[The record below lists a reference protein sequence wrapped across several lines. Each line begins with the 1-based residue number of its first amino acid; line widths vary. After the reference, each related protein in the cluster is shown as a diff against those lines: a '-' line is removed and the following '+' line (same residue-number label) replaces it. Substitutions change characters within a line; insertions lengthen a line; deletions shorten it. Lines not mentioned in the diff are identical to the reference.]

1 MKRKLYIFICVLCIL
16 LSSVPAYA
24 QSLSSGSYYAFDWQR
39 KQINV
44 NIISTLGSIMLI
56 DDSTY
61 RTSWYSPGVITDFDL
76 RGSTIFFI
84 IAALDRS
91 DMPDFKSP
99 PDNVYVWNN
108 DNSSNRIQGTY
119 IDYYSGNYAYA
130 ESYPLI
136 FYYYRVTIPDS
147 WDETYNLRFTQFW
160 SSELPSVLSV
170 TDPDV
175 PYQYILTYDIVL
187 LTVSNQGSESNLQS
201 KLDEIIR
208 QGTIGSKSAQDYIA
222 YHTANCSD
230 KLDTILDYLEQML
243 GTNVS
248 TSAPEE
254 VVNTSKAAQLIS
266 DMEVSKPNVQGSEL
280 DADNYVD
287 NVAMS
292 NAQGILNIF
301 FNQPLITTMLLIVL
315 SLAVASFV
323 IFGRK
328 Q

>member
-1 MKRKLYIFICVLCIL
+1 MKQKLYIFICCLCIL
-16 LSSVPAYA
+16 LSSVPAFA
-24 QSLSSGSYYAFDWQR
+24 QSVSSGSYYAFDWQR

-44 NIISTLGSIMLI
+44 NLMTSLGSIMLI

-61 RTSWYSPGVITDFDL
+61 RSSWYTPGVITDFDL
-76 RGSTIFFI
+76 RGRTVFFI
-84 IAALDRS
+84 VAALSRS
-91 DMPDFKSP
+91 DLPFNSP
-99 PDNVYVWNN
+99 PDNVFVWNN
-108 DNSSNRIQGTY
+108 DNNSNRIQATY

-136 FYYYRVTIPDS
+136 FYYYRVTVPTS

-160 SSELPSVLSV
+160 ADELPSVLSV
-170 TDPDV
+170 TDAAV

-187 LTVSNQGSESNLQS
+187 LTVSNQGSESSLQA

-222 YHTANCSD
+222 YNTANCSD

-243 GTNVS
+243 GTNES
-248 TSAPEE
+248 TSAPAE
-254 VVNTSKAAQLIS
+254 VVNTSQAEQLIS
-266 DMEVSKPNVQGSEL
+266 DMQVSKPNVEGSEL

-323 IFGRK
+323 VFGRK

>member
-1 MKRKLYIFICVLCIL
+1 MKRKLYIFICCLCIL
-16 LSSVPAYA
+16 LSSVPVFA
-24 QSLSSGSYYAFDWQR
+24 QSVSSGSYYAFDWQR

-44 NIISTLGSIMLI
+44 NLMTSLGSIMLI

-61 RTSWYSPGVITDFDL
+61 RSSWYSPGVITDFDL
-76 RGSTIFFI
+76 RGRTVFFI
-84 IAALDRS
+84 VAALSRS
-91 DMPDFKSP
+91 DLPFNSP

-108 DNSSNRIQGTY
+108 DNNSNRIQATY

-136 FYYYRVTIPDS
+136 FYYYRVTVPTS

-160 SSELPSVLSV
+160 ADELPSVLSV
-170 TDPDV
+170 TDAAV
-175 PYQYILTYDIVL
+175 PYTYILTYDIVL
-187 LTVSNQGSESNLQS
+187 LTVSNQGSESSLQA

-243 GTNVS
+243 GTNES
-248 TSAPEE
+248 TSAPAE
-254 VVNTSKAAQLIS
+254 VVNTSQAEQLIS
-266 DMEVSKPNVQGSEL
+266 DMQVSKPNVEGSEL

-323 IFGRK
+323 VFGRK

>member
-1 MKRKLYIFICVLCIL
+1 MKRKLYIFICCLCII
-16 LSSVPAYA
+16 LSSVPAFA
-24 QSLSSGSYYAFDWQR
+24 QSVSSGSYYAFDWQR

-44 NIISTLGSIMLI
+44 NLMTSLGSIMLI

-61 RTSWYSPGVITDFDL
+61 RSSWYSPGVITDFDL
-76 RGSTIFFI
+76 RGRTVFFI
-84 IAALDRS
+84 VAALSRS
-91 DMPDFKSP
+91 DLPFNSP

-108 DNSSNRIQGTY
+108 DNNSNRIQATY

-136 FYYYRVTIPDS
+136 FYYYRVTVPTS

-160 SSELPSVLSV
+160 ANELPSVLSV
-170 TDPDV
+170 TDTAV
-175 PYQYILTYDIVL
+175 PYTYILTYDIVL
-187 LTVSNQGSESNLQS
+187 LTVSNQGSESSLQA

-208 QGTIGSKSAQDYIA
+208 QGTIGSGSAQDYIA

-230 KLDTILDYLEQML
+230 KLDTILDYLDQML
-243 GTNVS
+243 GTNES
-248 TSAPEE
+248 TSAPKE
-254 VVNTSKAAQLIS
+254 VVNTSQAAQLIS
-266 DMEVSKPNVQGSEL
+266 DMQVSKPNVEGSEL

-315 SLAVASFV
+315 SLAVGSFV
-323 IFGRK
+323 VFGRK

>member
-1 MKRKLYIFICVLCIL
+1 MKQKLYIFICCLCIL
-16 LSSVPAYA
+16 LSSVPAFA
-24 QSLSSGSYYAFDWQR
+24 QSVSSGSYYAFDWQR

-44 NIISTLGSIMLI
+44 NLMTSLGSIMLI

-61 RTSWYSPGVITDFDL
+61 RSSWYSPGVITDFDL
-76 RGSTIFFI
+76 RGRTVFFI
-84 IAALDRS
+84 VAALSRS
-91 DMPDFKSP
+91 DLPFNSP

-108 DNSSNRIQGTY
+108 DNNSNRIQATY

-136 FYYYRVTIPDS
+136 FYYYRVTVPTS

-160 SSELPSVLSV
+160 SNELPSVLSV
-170 TDPDV
+170 TDAAV

-187 LTVSNQGSESNLQS
+187 LTVSNQGSESSLQA

-243 GTNVS
+243 GTNES
-248 TSAPEE
+248 TSAPAE
-254 VVNTSKAAQLIS
+254 VVNTSQAAQLIS
-266 DMEVSKPNVQGSEL
+266 DMQVSKPNVEGSEL

-315 SLAVASFV
+315 SLAVGSFV
-323 IFGRK
+323 VFGRK

>member
-1 MKRKLYIFICVLCIL
+1 MKRKLYIFICCLYIL
-16 LSSVPAYA
+16 LSSVSAFA
-24 QSLSSGSYYAFDWQR
+24 QSVSSGSYYAFDWQR

-44 NIISTLGSIMLI
+44 NLMTSLGSIMLI

-61 RTSWYSPGVITDFDL
+61 RSSWYSPGVITDFDL
-76 RGSTIFFI
+76 RGRTVFFI
-84 IAALDRS
+84 IAALSRS
-91 DMPDFKSP
+91 DLPFNYP

-108 DNSSNRIQGTY
+108 DNNSNRIQATY

-136 FYYYRVTIPDS
+136 FYYYRVTVPTS

-160 SSELPSVLSV
+160 SNELPSVLSV
-170 TDPDV
+170 TDAAV

-187 LTVSNQGSESNLQS
+187 LTVSNQGSESSLQN

-208 QGTIGSKSAQDYIA
+208 QGTIGSGSAQDFIA
-222 YHTANCSD
+222 ENTANCSD

-243 GTNVS
+243 GTNES
-248 TSAPEE
+248 TSAPAE
-254 VVNTSKAAQLIS
+254 VVNTSQAGQLIS
-266 DMEVSKPNVQGSEL
+266 DMQVSKPNVEGSEL

-323 IFGRK
+323 VFGRK

>member
-1 MKRKLYIFICVLCIL
+1 MKRKLYIFICCLFIL
-16 LSSVPAYA
+16 LSSVPAFA
-24 QSLSSGSYYAFDWQR
+24 QSVSSGSYYAFDWQR

-44 NIISTLGSIMLI
+44 NLMTSLGSIMLI
-56 DDSTY
+56 DESTY

-76 RGSTIFFI
+76 RGRTVFFI
-84 IAALDRS
+84 VAALSRS
-91 DMPDFKSP
+91 DLPFNSP

-108 DNSSNRIQGTY
+108 DNNSNRIQATY

-136 FYYYRVTIPDS
+136 FYYYRVTVPTS

-160 SSELPSVLSV
+160 ADELPSVLSV
-170 TDPDV
+170 TDAAV

-187 LTVSNQGSESNLQS
+187 LTVSNQGSESSLQA

-243 GTNVS
+243 GTNES
-248 TSAPEE
+248 TSAPAE
-254 VVNTSKAAQLIS
+254 VVNTSQAAQLIS
-266 DMEVSKPNVQGSEL
+266 DMQVTKPNVEGTEL

-287 NVAMS
+287 NVAMY

-323 IFGRK
+323 VFGRK